1 MNRRQF
7 IAVSAAAALAPTVAA
22 AAETVTTQFLWI
34 KNVEYAGFFIA
45 DARGYYRDAGVTPT
59 FLAGGPNLPSVE
71 AVVVAGRADV
81 GFNDIEKVTDAIA
94 QGADLV
100 VLGAVY
106 QHGIGGILSLPRAP
120 VRKAADL
127 LDKRVGFPA
136 GAREYIDGVLTVN
149 GLPLRYIAVPVGF
162 GPQPLVQGA
171 CDAYLCYLT
180 NQPLVLAAAHVPYVV
195 VALDDLK
202 FPVYAGCLYATRDT
216 VQRRRDTLVRY
227 LHATARGWAENA
239 RDPVLGATLTVNT
252 YGASLGL
259 DLQEQI
265 AQNRAQVPLTESA
278 LTRRRGGP
286 LWVAIDEVE
295 HGVYRALR
303 AAGHTKLPPVKQ
315 LVDLSLLNEAY
326 AHGIAD

>member
-7 IAVSAAAALAPTVAA
+7 IAASAAAALTPSVAT
-22 AAETVTTQFLWI
+22 AAEPVTKQFLWI

-45 DARGYYRDAGVTPT
+45 DARGYYRDTGVTPT

-94 QGADLV
+94 QGADLI

-106 QHGIGGILSLPRAP
+106 HHGMGGILSLPHEP

-149 GLPLRYIAVPVGF
+149 GLPLRYTAVPVGF
-162 GPQPLVQGA
+162 GPEPLVEGA

-180 NQPLVLAAAHVPYVV
+180 NQPLTLAAQHVPYVV
-195 VALDDLK
+195 ISLDDLK

-216 VQRRRDTLVRY
+216 VQRRRDALVRY

-239 RDPVLGATLTVNT
+239 RDPVLGATLAVNT

-265 AQNRAQVPLTESA
+265 AQNRAQVPLTQRA
-278 LTRRRGGP
+278 ITRRRGGP
-286 LWVAIDEVE
+286 LWVATDQVE

-303 AAGHTKLPPVKQ
+303 AAGHAKLPPVKQ
-315 LVDLSLLNEAY
+315 LIDLSLLDEAY
-326 AHGIAD
+326 VHGIAH